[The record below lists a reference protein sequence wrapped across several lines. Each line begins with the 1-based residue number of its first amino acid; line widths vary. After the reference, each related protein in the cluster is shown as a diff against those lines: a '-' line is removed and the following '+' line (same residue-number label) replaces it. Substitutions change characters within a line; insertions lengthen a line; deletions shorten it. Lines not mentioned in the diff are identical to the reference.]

1 MKKILVV
8 LMALVM
14 VFSMAACG
22 GSETVADNSMIEVE
36 FEIDYPDG
44 SGMEDVNATI
54 ATVAGTSALEM
65 LMSYAEDEGFEVV
78 LDENSPTIYIT
89 SINGVEQTND
99 AGWVYKINDEITMEE
114 ASEIILT
121 DGMVVT
127 WEYMSWSDF

>member
-1 MKKILVV
+1 MKKLLVL

-22 GSETVADNSMIEVE
+22 GNETAADKSMIEVE

-99 AGWVYKINDEITMEE
+99 AGWVYKIDDEITMDE

-121 DGMVVT
+121 EGMEVT